1 MTVINQSELDEL
13 IRLDQVLMWSIISI
27 NASNLDARNN
37 YISDNAAIR
46 AESKDYIT
54 WQVVQDELGN
64 GRFTFTAL
72 LPIVNPHPL
81 QHKPS
86 IIDRVYSYS
95 PYDPNMLT
103 EAGISG
109 HGQGVGGLPVWID
122 TTEKLLAYCAV
133 NAAKI
138 CKLAPLVT
146 GTEAFINSIRRQY
159 WGNCQYQIIDS
170 AYGSTMTITGYLTI
184 DWYKYMKGRS
194 LIECLDPFAGHA
206 SDINCNF
213 PDIAT
218 LFGNV
223 VDLNLPVEEI
233 IPLVPVG
240 AFGFPP
246 GGGKLAIEMS
256 VEQNSA
262 EALIDS
268 YGQNY
273 FIDDAL
279 PDWYRDI
286 INNPPQLQTLSTGL
300 GSVSAADSQAPKMIE
315 SLPICKEQD
324 PAVVNYGKSPLA
336 AVLGKQ

>member
-1 MTVINQSELDEL
+1 MTVINQAELDEL

-27 NASNLDARNN
+27 NASNLDGRNN

-46 AESKDYIT
+46 AESADYIT
-54 WQVVQDELGN
+54 WQIVQDEAGN

-81 QHKPS
+81 QHKNS
-86 IIDRVYSYS
+86 ILDRVWSYS
-95 PYDPNMLT
+95 PFDPNLLT
-103 EAGISG
+103 ESGIRG
-109 HGQGVGGLPVWID
+109 YGQGVGGLPFWID
-122 TTEKLLAYCAV
+122 TTEKLLAHCAV

-138 CKLAPLVT
+138 SKLAPLVR
-146 GTEAFINSIRRQY
+146 GTEEFINSLRRQY
-159 WGNCQYQIIDS
+159 WGSCQYQITDS
-170 AYGSTMTITGYLTI
+170 AYGSQMSITGYLTI
-184 DWYKYMKGRS
+184 DWYKYMGGRS
-194 LIECLDPFAGHA
+194 LIACLDPFEDHA
-206 SDINCNF
+206 SDVNCNF
-213 PDIAT
+213 PDIVT
-218 LFGNV
+218 LFGNA
-223 VDLNLPVEEI
+223 VDLNLPVERI
-233 IPLVPVG
+233 IPLIPVG

-246 GGGKLAIEMS
+246 GGGKLAVEITA
-256 VEQNSA
+256 EQNSA

-286 INNPPQLQTLSTGL
+286 INNPPQLQTFSNGL
-300 GSVSAADSQAPKMIE
+300 GSVSSADAQAPRIIE

-336 AVLGKQ
+336 AVLAGK